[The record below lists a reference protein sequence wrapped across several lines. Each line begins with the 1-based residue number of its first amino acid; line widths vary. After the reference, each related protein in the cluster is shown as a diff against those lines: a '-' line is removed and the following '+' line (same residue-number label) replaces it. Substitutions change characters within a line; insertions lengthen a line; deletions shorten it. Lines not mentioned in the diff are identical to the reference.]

1 MREWV
6 ISFYLE
12 RINMTSSNQT
22 SSLVFNEDTA
32 QILLN
37 SEDITENAIHVMVQ
51 WLIHTEAAIV
61 VCNKHTQQ
69 QMLITCVDVSN
80 EDLPNTP
87 SSVH

>member
-1 MREWV
+1 
-6 ISFYLE
+6 
-12 RINMTSSNQT
+12 MTSSNQS

-61 VCNKHTQQ
+61 VRNKRTQQ
-69 QMLITCVDVSN
+69 QMLITCVDVSG
-80 EDLPNTP
+80 EDLSTNT
-87 SSVH
+87 SIVH

>member
-1 MREWV
+1 
-6 ISFYLE
+6 
-12 RINMTSSNQT
+12 MTTSNQS

-37 SEDITENAIHVMVQ
+37 SEDITENAIQVMVQ

-61 VCNKHTQQ
+61 VFNMRTQQ
-69 QMLITCVDVSN
+69 QMLITCVDVSG

-87 SSVH
+87 SIVH

>member
-1 MREWV
+1 
-6 ISFYLE
+6 
-12 RINMTSSNQT
+12 MTTSNQS

-61 VCNKHTQQ
+61 VFNKRTQQ
-69 QMLITCVDVSN
+69 QMLITCVDVSG
-80 EDLPNTP
+80 EDLPNTL
-87 SSVH
+87 SIVH

>member
-1 MREWV
+1 
-6 ISFYLE
+6 
-12 RINMTSSNQT
+12 MTTSNQS

-61 VCNKHTQQ
+61 VFNKRTQQ
-69 QMLITCVDVSN
+69 QMLITCVDVSG
-80 EDLPNTP
+80 EDLPNT
-87 SSVH
+87 SSIVH

>member
-1 MREWV
+1 
-6 ISFYLE
+6 
-12 RINMTSSNQT
+12 MTSSNQS

-61 VCNKHTQQ
+61 VFNKRTQQ
-69 QMLITCVDVSN
+69 QMLITCVDVSG
-80 EDLPNTP
+80 EDFPNNN
-87 SSVH
+87 SIVH